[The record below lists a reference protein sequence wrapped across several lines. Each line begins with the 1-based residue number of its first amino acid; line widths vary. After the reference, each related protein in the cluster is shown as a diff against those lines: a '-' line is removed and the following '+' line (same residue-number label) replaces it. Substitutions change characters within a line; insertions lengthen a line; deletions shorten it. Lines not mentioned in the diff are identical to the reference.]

1 MGICIDEVVQL
12 AVQAGLSGAS
22 YSGLFTS
29 FSRTTTTVQTI
40 GTTTIR
46 EVVTT
51 SGQTLKESVRAAN
64 PDLAAAWANCITRTA
79 AKANV
84 NIARFIF
91 ELVEL
96 IAPPPLKPIISIA
109 KEVYALITLPPPP
122 IGTETVLCPFCVLG
136 GIPILTLI
144 MLAIAITL
152 KIIDDVQLRI
162 ETYVT
167 VQTRGNMWRSSNILK
182 NKQNAP
188 YLPGFPDG
196 DGVKHLTIKQPLPT
210 QEIYPKTDP
219 LTVDLVE
226 YWTISFSRGIGNAF
240 ASDIGA
246 NEAKLLMEQT
256 IATANQNNELI
267 MASPSLL
274 TQFDT
279 TIPQPGAAPA
289 PPVLE
294 IGSNPP
300 SNKDEYA
307 TWREEQQ
314 ERYEYNRNVLN
325 AWKAA
330 NPYWRYTGPI
340 LPTASTVLTDYVRWS
355 FPDNGQNAQV
365 AVFRNG
371 CHITLSPKS
380 FGANDLLSELRFI
393 NTKISVSEG
402 FDLIPRQWVTHLF
415 SCRLTFTGELTYP
428 SWIGQNPYLDFPTPV
443 PIPPPPPNPADL
455 YYPVED
461 LGMETEANTMNYH
474 DLYVQFYKRRP
485 YNDLASKERTLRVSA
500 PNGATT
506 PPWEYTYPGVDLR
519 NHGFGT
525 ETKALQLS
533 NYGSIWKFD
542 EEPLNLPPSST
553 IAIRVINSGSNP
565 YEKDG
570 TTIIDQVG
578 VIKNSGG
585 TLGAFTE
592 T

>member
-1 MGICIDEVVQL
+1 MGICIDEVIQL
-12 AVQAGLSGAS
+12 AAQAGLSGAS

-51 SGQTLKESVRAAN
+51 SGQTLKESIRTAN
-64 PDLAAAWANCITRTA
+64 PDLAAAWTNCITRTA

-122 IGTETVLCPFCVLG
+122 PGTELLCPFCISLG

-152 KIIDDVQLRI
+152 KIVDDVQLRI

-167 VQTRGNMWRSSNILK
+167 VQTRGNMWRSSNQLK

-188 YLPGFPDG
+188 YQPGFPDG

-240 ASDIGA
+240 ASDIGQK
-246 NEAKLLMEQT
+246 EASDLLRSTLVQ
-256 IATANQNNELI
+256 ANQQNELV

-279 TIPQPGAAPA
+279 TIPQPGSAPA
-289 PPVLE
+289 PPALE

-307 TWREEQQ
+307 QWREEQQ
-314 ERYEYNRNVLN
+314 ERYEYNMGLLL
-325 AWKAA
+325 AWRAA
-330 NPYWRYTGPI
+330 NPYWRFTGPI
-340 LPTASTVLTDYVRWS
+340 LPTASTVLSDYVKWS

-371 CHITLSPKS
+371 CQILLSPKRFEAS
-380 FGANDLLSELRFI
+380 DLVQTLQFI
-393 NTKISVSEG
+393 NSKFSVTEG
-402 FDLIPRQWVTHLF
+402 FDLIPRQWITHLF
-415 SCRLTFTGELTYP
+415 SCRLTFSGELTYP
-428 SWIGQNPYLDFPTPV
+428 SWIGQNPYLGVSTPV
-443 PIPPPPPNPADL
+443 PIPVQPPGSVLD
-455 YYPVED
+455 YPTDE
-461 LGMETEANTMNYH
+461 LGYATEANNMDYH
-474 DLYVQFYKRRP
+474 DLFVQFFKRRP
-485 YNDLASKERTLRVSA
+485 YNDLAAKERTLRTST
-500 PNGATT
+500 PNGAGPA

-519 NHGFGT
+519 NHGFPT
-525 ETKALQLS
+525 ETKALQTS
-533 NYGSIWKFD
+533 TYGSIWRFD
-542 EEPLNLPPSST
+542 EEPLDLPPSST

-565 YEKDG
+565 YLKDG
-570 TTIIDQVG
+570 TTIIDQIG
-578 VIKNSGG
+578 VIKNAAG
-585 TLGAFTE
+585 TLGAFRE